1 MSHPLDSFFSPAS
14 IALIGASRDH
24 EKIPGRLL
32 AMLRKNEYPGKIYP
46 VNPNYAEIDGLAC
59 YKSIAEIG
67 APIDLAVV
75 IIPARAVLPALEQC
89 AVAGVKNAVI
99 ISSGFAE
106 EGGDS
111 AAMQDAIA
119 ALAKRTGMRIS
130 GPNAEGFFSQMQ
142 RVAATFSPAVDVK
155 PGVVPLIATQRRI
168 GIVAQS
174 GGIGFA
180 YYHRARALGV
190 AVSYVVSA
198 GNESDLGAGEFL
210 DYLVQDS
217 STDVILLFIEGIRD
231 VDKFLAA
238 ARRAAEVK
246 KPVIVTKVG
255 RSGAG
260 QRAAASHTASMAGWS
275 AAYDAVF
282 AKYGFI
288 VSNDLDEALTIAAV
302 LASNPLPKG
311 DRVAVV
317 TVSGG
322 AGIWGA
328 DAVALRGLQVP
339 ELSEPVQAEI
349 KTLMPSYGTARNP
362 IDVTAQGVT
371 SGGLQKSV
379 DLLTASDEVDAILV
393 VLSLSSEMR
402 KPFREEELTP
412 VLAAQHKPVL
422 FYSYTVPSDFARREL
437 AKSGVVVLSGLSH
450 AGVAMRQLV
459 DYARFEL
466 PKPADEARLPSR
478 DLSAHL
484 TSPVLSEADSK
495 ALLRAAGIA
504 LPDEVLVKD
513 KAGLDEAVA
522 RVGFPLVM
530 KIQSP
535 DIAHKSEIGGVRV
548 NIAAKGEVFLAF
560 EALLGNARKHRPEAV
575 IQGVLVGPMAKQGV
589 EIIVGT
595 MTDETFGPM
604 VMVGLGG
611 ITTELFRD
619 VVYRPA
625 PVSAEEAGGD
635 AQGFE
640 GGAIAERF
648 SRSGEGGRR
657 GAVAIDRRHLRA
669 RRAAREGDRGDRA
682 QPGAGARRRAGRDDR
697 GCAGGGARLN
707 PLPLWERVA
716 RRGAARRVRGSLRAH
731 ICERGICGEIPLIRR
746 FAPPSPTRGEG
757 RRGHRPLKFAA
768 RRSSVALTPSLKSS
782 VARRRVCSASSWLV
796 AAMTRSAR
804 LARIVA
810 RVDSKPS
817 GEHSAISPA
826 SFSAA
831 DFTWSCGTSSL
842 ARPHLTASSPVTRR
856 LV

>member
-1 MSHPLDSFFSPAS
+1 MPHPLDSFFAPAS
-14 IALIGASRDH
+14 IALVGASRDH

-46 VNPNYAEIDGLAC
+46 VNPNYPEIDGLTC

-67 APIDLAVV
+67 APIDLAVI

-89 AVAGVKNAVI
+89 AAAGVRNAVI

-111 AAMQDAIA
+111 AALQDAIS

-130 GPNAEGFFSQMQ
+130 GPNAEGFFSQVQ

-155 PGVVPLIATQRRI
+155 QGVVPLVATTRRI

-180 YYHRARALGV
+180 YYHRAKALGV
-190 AVSYVVSA
+190 GVSYVVSA

-210 DYLVQDS
+210 GYMVQDAA
-217 STDVILLFIEGIRD
+217 TDVILLFIEGIRD

-238 ARRAAEVK
+238 ARRAAELK
-246 KPVIVTKVG
+246 KPIIVTKVG

-260 QRAAASHTASMAGWS
+260 VRAAASHTASMAGWS
-275 AAYDAVF
+275 AAYDALF

-302 LASNPLPKG
+302 LVSNPLPKG

-328 DAVALRGLQVP
+328 DAVALQGLQVP
-339 ELSEPVQAEI
+339 ELSEPIQAEI
-349 KTLMPSYGTARNP
+349 GKLMPSYGTARNP

-379 DLLTASDEVDAILV
+379 DLLTVSNEVDAILI
-393 VLSLSSEMR
+393 VLSLSSDVR
-402 KPFREEELTP
+402 KPFEEAELTP
-412 VLAAQHKPVL
+412 VLAAQHKPVV
-422 FYSYTVPSDFARREL
+422 FYSYTMPSDFARHEL
-437 AKSGVVVLSGLSH
+437 AKSGVVVLSGLTH
-450 AGVAMRQLV
+450 VGVAMRRII
-459 DYARFEL
+459 DYAKFSL
-466 PKPADEARLPSR
+466 PKPADEARLPAR

-484 TSPVLSEADSK
+484 ISPVLSEADSK
-495 ALLRAAGIA
+495 ALLREAGIA

-513 KAGLDEAVA
+513 KGELDAAVA

-535 DIAHKSEIGGVRV
+535 DIAHKSEVGGVRV
-548 NIAAKGEVFLAF
+548 NIATKGEVFLAF
-560 EALLGNARKHRPEAV
+560 EALLNNARKHRPEAAM
-575 IQGVLVGPMAKQGV
+575 QGVLIGPMAKRGV

-595 MTDETFGPM
+595 MTDKTFGPM

-625 PVSAEEAGGD
+625 PVSAEEAGAMLAGLK
-635 AQGFE
+635 AAPLLKGF
-640 GGAIAERF
+640 
-648 SRSGEGGRR
+648 
-657 GAVAIDRRHLRA
+657 
-669 RRAAREGDRGDRA
+669 
-682 QPGAGARRRAGRDDR
+682 
-697 GCAGGGARLN
+697 
-707 PLPLWERVA
+707 
-716 RRGAARRVRGSLRAH
+716 RGAAKADILALAELIADISLLAARHA
-731 ICERGICGEIPLIRR
+731 GEIAEIELNPVLVH
-746 FAPPSPTRGEG
+746 PEG
-757 RRGHRPLKFAA
+757 QG
-768 RRSSVALTPSLKSS
+768 VTIVDALVVGRK
-782 VARRRVCSASSWLV
+782 
-796 AAMTRSAR
+796 
-804 LARIVA
+804 
-810 RVDSKPS
+810 
-817 GEHSAISPA
+817 
-826 SFSAA
+826 
-831 DFTWSCGTSSL
+831 
-842 ARPHLTASSPVTRR
+842 
-856 LV
+856 